1 MGKTIMLVDDAKVV
15 LLKLSRILEEAGYEI
30 VAEATSGT
38 EAVEKYKQCYPD
50 LVIMD
55 IIMPDMKGIDA
66 VKNIIKFDPDARIIM
81 CTNLAKKTIV
91 IEAIL
96 AGARNYILK
105 PFNPQKVID
114 VVSVV
119 INS

>member
-1 MGKTIMLVDDAKVV
+1 MGNSIMLVDDAQVV
-15 LLKLSRILEEAGYEI
+15 LLKLSRILTSAGYNI
-30 VAEATSGT
+30 VTEATNGT
-38 EAVEKYKQCYPD
+38 EAVEKYKQYCPD

-66 VKNIIKFDPDARIIM
+66 VKEIIKFDPDARIIM
-81 CTNLAKKTIV
+81 CTNLAKKSTV
-91 IEAIL
+91 IDAIL